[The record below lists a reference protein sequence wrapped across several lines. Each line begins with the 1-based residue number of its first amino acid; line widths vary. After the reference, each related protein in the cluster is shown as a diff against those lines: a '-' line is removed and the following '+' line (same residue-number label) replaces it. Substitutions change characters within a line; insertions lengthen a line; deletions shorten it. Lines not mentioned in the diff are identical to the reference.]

1 MDVALSTAPPHEV
14 FRISDPEST
23 CAVTLVQPLI
33 QTLVQELTMLI
44 GERLVFGV
52 GVAVEAD
59 VRVNIAF
66 GGFVLDFCAELH

>member
-1 MDVALSTAPPHEV
+1 MGVALSTAPPHEV
-14 FRISDPEST
+14 FRISDPEPTS
-23 CAVTLVQPLI
+23 AVTLVQPLI

-59 VRVNIAF
+59 V
-66 GGFVLDFCAELH
+66 